1 MKPDVVVFDVGNVLI
16 EWNAR
21 HLFRKLT
28 KTEAEIDRF
37 LDDID
42 FSEWNLEQDRGRTF
56 AEGIAHIATH
66 HPHHLPLARAYDE
79 RWQEAVPGV
88 IAGSLTILEKLR
100 AGKVPLYAIT
110 NYSSEKWA
118 DSVVRF
124 PFLGQ
129 FRDVVVSAHER
140 LIKPDPAIYHVLLSR
155 NGLQASQCV
164 FVDDSLKNVEAA
176 RSVGMQAIHFVDAE
190 DLGARLRVMGFAV

>member
-28 KTEAEIDRF
+28 DNEAEIDRF

-42 FSEWNLEQDRGRTF
+42 FSGWNLEQDRGRSF
-56 AEGIAHIATH
+56 ADGIAHIAAH
-66 HPHHLPLARAYDE
+66 HPQHLPLARAYHE
-79 RWQEAVPGV
+79 RWQEAVPGA
-88 IAGSLTILEKLR
+88 IAGSVTILEKLR
-100 AGKVPLYAIT
+100 AENVPLYAIT

-129 FRDVVVSAHER
+129 FHDVVVSAHER
-140 LIKPDPAIYHVLLSR
+140 LIKPDPAIYHVLLAR
-155 NGLQASQCV
+155 NGLQSGQCV
-164 FVDDSLKNVEAA
+164 FIDDSLKNVETA
-176 RSVGMQAIHFVDAE
+176 RRVGMQAIHFTDAE
-190 DLGARLRVMGFAV
+190 DLGERLRALGFPV